1 MTCKN
6 VTEARGRIFLFNS
19 THHFAHF
26 EPESLVDFKR
36 SGLSFII
43 LPRCFSFRTRGL
55 PTLFPLMSLVSG
67 TYLQIFVKCLQ
78 KQAPACPLTCMRTH
92 THTHTLLL
100 LLFFIRYA
108 WLCIPAPAPMGRRS
122 GRHVGFWQLAVT
134 MGPTPE
140 LADASGVSFSSDV
153 TLACCLSSLRP
164 GFPISKLGAHLR
176 EHGGTAF

>member
-26 EPESLVDFKR
+26 EPESLVDFKH

-43 LPRCFSFRTRGL
+43 LPRCFTFRTRGL
-55 PTLFPLMSLVSG
+55 PALFPLMSLVSG

-78 KQAPACPLTCMRTH
+78 KQAPACPRVCARTH
-92 THTHTLLL
+92 TRRLL
-100 LLFFIRYA
+100 LLFFMRYA

-134 MGPTPE
+134 MASTPE
-140 LADASGVSFSSDV
+140 PADASGVSFSSD
-153 TLACCLSSLRP
+153 
-164 GFPISKLGAHLR
+164 LGLLPLIPAPWVPHQ
-176 EHGGTAF
+176 

>member
-78 KQAPACPLTCMRTH
+78 KQAPACTHTRMHAHTH
-92 THTHTLLL
+92 THTHTHAQTVIVVIFYKICMALHPSSSAHGEEEWQACGVLAAGSHNGTHP
-100 LLFFIRYA
+100 RT
-108 WLCIPAPAPMGRRS
+108 GRCFRC
-122 GRHVGFWQLAVT
+122 VIF
-134 MGPTPE
+134 
-140 LADASGVSFSSDV
+140 
-153 TLACCLSSLRP
+153 
-164 GFPISKLGAHLR
+164 K
-176 EHGGTAF
+176 